1 MRGLVPRIHA
11 FCAGGKTWMA
21 GTSPA
26 MTPSLWLDVSETRS
40 NLHRARVKQRELA
53 YDGGDGSRRD
63 RIDARRDIGV

>member
-1 MRGLVPRIHA
+1 
-11 FCAGGKTWMA
+11 MA